1 MILHRIHHRF
11 PLDLTLRGNT
21 SSENFALHL
30 KANDWFV
37 KRYQLR
43 IAMYKSDNLLSK
55 DVFMIRI
62 QALEWLQRKI
72 QDLIL
77 NNVTADRCMTRGGLL
92 FFSSI
97 NIDLILY
104 TINDNLLYIYPN
116 LSELI

>member
-1 MILHRIHHRF
+1 M
-11 PLDLTLRGNT
+11 
-21 SSENFALHL
+21 
-30 KANDWFV
+30 
-37 KRYQLR
+37 
-43 IAMYKSDNLLSK
+43 
-55 DVFMIRI
+55 FMIRI

-77 NNVTADRCMTRGGLL
+77 NNVTADRPVYDKRRTS